1 MLTVKHA
8 VIAIVVSLHNIALQM
23 HPCDLASHELRLESE
38 LRRAL
43 SEHRQEALGHTP
55 THWDDNTA
63 FLLMSSLAA
72 YEQEAL
78 TGQPAAQE
86 DFQQCIR
93 RNIPSGCTFKGF
105 PQHHR

>member
-1 MLTVKHA
+1 MF
-8 VIAIVVSLHNIALQM
+8 
-23 HPCDLASHELRLESE
+23 PCDLGSQEVRLEVE
-38 LRRAL
+38 LKKAVT
-43 SEHRQEALGHTP
+43 EYRQESLGQAS
-55 THWDDNTA
+55 THWDEGLA

-72 YEQEAL
+72 SEQEAL

-93 RNIPSGCTFKGF
+93 RNIPSGFTFKGF